1 VIRVS
6 GGTVRGLVAAAA
18 CTLLAYLGHAGAGG
32 TRPGPAVLLTLAV
45 PLCLLLARRHRDR
58 VGPWRIL
65 AVVGGSQ
72 LGLHLLLQL
81 LGPAPAVPASEAM
94 PDMAAVPDIPGMAAM
109 PDIPGV
115 AALPGTAGLSGM
127 PGIAHPGLMT
137 GAHLLAT
144 VVTAAVLAGAE
155 RSAQVLATA
164 LLGRAGAL
172 LPVPVDRPVPPAA
185 VPRPA
190 ARAEPSEPRLRR
202 VPARR
207 LYRRRGP
214 PLPA

>member
-45 PLCLLLARRHRDR
+45 PLTLLCLLLARRHRDR

-94 PDMAAVPDIPGMAAM
+94 PDMAAM